1 MQDIEYTEEQIMIR
15 DMARDFARG
24 EIAPHAQAWEKAGW
38 IDDAL
43 VAKMGELGLLGMVV
57 PEEWGGTYVDYVAY
71 ALAVEEISAG
81 DGATGAL
88 MSIHNS
94 VGCGPILNYGTTEQK
109 QTWLAELASGQAIGC
124 FCLTEPQA
132 GSEAHNLRTRAELRD
147 GQWVI
152 NGAKQFVSNGK
163 RAKLAIVFAV
173 TDPELGKRGIS
184 AFLVPTDTPGFVVDR
199 TEHKMGIRASDTC
212 AVTLNQ
218 CSVPEANLL
227 GERGKGLAIAL
238 SNLEGGRIGIAA
250 QALGI
255 ARAAFEAALAYA
267 RDRVQFDKAII
278 EHQSV
283 ANLLADM
290 QTRLNAARLLILH
303 AARLRSAGKPCLSE
317 ASQAKL
323 FASEMAEKVC
333 SSAMQIH
340 GGYGYL
346 EDYPVERY
354 YRDARITQIYEG
366 TSEIQRMV
374 IAWELAYPLPQ
385 WICSV
390 CEGGLFVL
398 EFRCALGRECRHAFL
413 LILRRKRRM
422 EYPTLKA
429 HAFREA
435 HFKRPVHAFLDH
447 HADRH
452 RLAGNQRGNFQ
463 RFFEQLIGRYDTR
476 HDPATLGFHRIDKTP
491 GQAHFHGFG
500 LAHGAGQALGAAH
513 AW

>member
-1 MQDIEYTEEQIMIR
+1 MHDIELTEEQRMIR

-43 VAKMGELGLLGMVV
+43 VRQMGELGLLGMVV
-57 PEEWGGTYVDYVAY
+57 PEEWGGSYIDYVAY
-71 ALAVEEISAG
+71 ALAVEEVSAA

-94 VGCGPILNYGTTEQK
+94 VGCGPILKYGTQAQK
-109 QTWLAELASGQAIGC
+109 EAWLPDLAAGRAIGC

-173 TDPELGKRGIS
+173 TDPELGKKGLS
-184 AFLVPTDTPGFVVDR
+184 AFLVPTATPGFVVDR

-212 AVTLNQ
+212 AVTLDN
-218 CSVPEANLL
+218 CRIPAENLL

-267 RDRVQFDKAII
+267 RDRVQFGKPII

-283 ANLLADM
+283 ANMLADM
-290 QTRLNAARLLILH
+290 HTRLNAARLMVLH
-303 AARLRSAGKPCLSE
+303 AARLR
-317 ASQAKL
+317 
-323 FASEMAEKVC
+323 
-333 SSAMQIH
+333 
-340 GGYGYL
+340 
-346 EDYPVERY
+346 
-354 YRDARITQIYEG
+354 
-366 TSEIQRMV
+366 
-374 IAWELAYPLPQ
+374 
-385 WICSV
+385 
-390 CEGGLFVL
+390 
-398 EFRCALGRECRHAFL
+398 
-413 LILRRKRRM
+413 
-422 EYPTLKA
+422 
-429 HAFREA
+429 
-435 HFKRPVHAFLDH
+435 
-447 HADRH
+447 
-452 RLAGNQRGNFQ
+452 
-463 RFFEQLIGRYDTR
+463 
-476 HDPATLGFHRIDKTP
+476 
-491 GQAHFHGFG
+491 
-500 LAHGAGQALGAAH
+500 
-513 AW
+513 